1 MLLGQATSWKLRC
14 TTWLKYRMVFCIIER
29 ALLCTRVQGA
39 SFQIMHYVG
48 SGKPGKEETLQAQV
62 EGDRT
67 GDRTVSER
75 QS

>member
-1 MLLGQATSWKLRC
+1 
-14 TTWLKYRMVFCIIER
+14 MVFCIIER